1 MKKTNPFSF
10 LSFGKN
16 KVKPSTALL
25 TKKVVLITGAT
36 SGIGLASAHRFAK
49 GNANLILLARNEQK
63 VLALKATIAAQYQ
76 VAVTTYVVDF
86 TDLKALK
93 IVLQTIAQAHPFID
107 VIINNAGV
115 HSTTK
120 VMTPSGYELGLTV
133 NHLASFMVTQMLAH
147 NVKQSQLKRI
157 IQVNSEGH
165 RFSGFPLKDPNFI
178 KRSYTGL
185 RSYGASKTAQLLT
198 VWELAKRYMQ
208 DGIAII
214 AMHPGAVHSN
224 IGQNNGWLYRW
235 FKKIVIDRMLI
246 KVDVSAEALYA
257 LASDP
262 VLNQSSG
269 KYFHLTTETEPAPHA
284 LPSDYAQQVLHW
296 TEQTIAKF

>member
-1 MKKTNPFSF
+1 MKKTNRFSF

-25 TKKVVLITGAT
+25 TQRVVLITGAT
-36 SGIGLASAHRFAK
+36 SGIGLAAAHRFAQGK
-49 GNANLILLARNEQK
+49 ANLILLARNQDK
-63 VLALKATIAAQYQ
+63 VSALKSLLEAQYHI
-76 VAVTTYVVDF
+76 VVTTYVVDF
-86 TDLKALK
+86 TDLGALK
-93 IVLQTIAQAHPFID
+93 NVLKKIQKEQLQID

-115 HSTTK
+115 HSTRK
-120 VMTPSGYELGLTV
+120 VMTPSGFELGLTV
-133 NHLASFMVTQMLAH
+133 NHLASFMVTDMLAE

-165 RFSGFPLKDPNFI
+165 RFSGFPIHDPNFL
-178 KRSYTGL
+178 KRTYTGL

-208 DGIAII
+208 DGIHII

-224 IGQNNGWLYRW
+224 IGQNNGWLYRL
-235 FKKIVIDRMLI
+235 FKKVVIDRMLI

-262 VLNQSSG
+262 SLNQSNG
-269 KYFHLTTETEPAPHA
+269 KYYHLTTETEPAPHA
-284 LPSDYAQQVLHW
+284 LPSAYAQEVLTW
-296 TEQTIAKF
+296 TEQTLAKF